1 MPRLYSAP
9 EHRALYSGLI
19 PLHVLYHA
27 SKEPI
32 FGLEMIEEL
41 RRHGYRLSPGRMY
54 PLLHGME
61 RKGLL
66 KSAETTAGRN
76 RRRVYR
82 ATPAGRAALSVAKER
97 VQELFSELFE
107 DVISAAAKGASRRR
121 RG

>member
-1 MPRLYSAP
+1 MPRNHSEP
-9 EHRALYSGLI
+9 EHRDLYSGLI

-27 SKEPI
+27 SKGPI

-41 RRHGYRLSPGRMY
+41 RRHGYRLSPGTMY
-54 PLLHGME
+54 PLLHGLE

-66 KSAETTAGRN
+66 KSNQTISGRN

-82 ATPAGRAALSVAKER
+82 ATREGRSALAHAKVK

-107 DVISAAAKGASRRR
+107 DVLYSAKRTAKR
-121 RG
+121 RGQG